1 MQKTTVS
8 SARNGGFRTKKQR
21 FLKLILIFVYIK
33 TIYYT
38 DYQRFVCDI
47 ENKRFSSPNDYVPAN
62 IGYMYA

>member
-1 MQKTTVS
+1 MEKRTVS
-8 SARNGGFRTKKQR
+8 VIGDLGFRTKKQR

-47 ENKRFSSPNDYVPAN
+47 ENKRFSSPNGYVPAN
-62 IGYMYA
+62 IGCMYA